1 MDILGYSLYLGGIF
15 LAAVLGALP
24 PLLGHWSDR
33 QLHRFVAFG
42 AGTFLG
48 AAFFHLIP
56 QALDVYPGLLT
67 NFTLLS
73 GFMLM
78 LFVERVLVS
87 HRHPDGNTA
96 VLHRHQVMSISTFI
110 GLSLHSLMTGL
121 ALGAGLSRSG
131 SAPIIFL
138 AIVGHKSIA
147 AFSLATVFR
156 LSALS
161 SRRSLVYLAVFA
173 VITPIGAL
181 LSLPMMSVLTEVHLT
196 IPNSLAAGS
205 FIYVATMDLLPEA
218 FHDQNRRVRTFIF
231 LSIGILLMLGL
242 GLLDI

>member
-1 MDILGYSLYLGGIF
+1 MDIFGYSLYLGGIF

-24 PLLGHWSDR
+24 PLLGQWNDR
-33 QLHRFVAFG
+33 QLHRFVSFG
-42 AGTFLG
+42 AGIFLG

-56 QALDVYPGLLT
+56 ETLTVYPGVLT

-78 LFVERVLVS
+78 LFVERVVVR
-87 HRHPDGNTA
+87 HRHRDCDEE
-96 VLHRHQVMSISTFI
+96 VLHRHQVVSLSAFI

-121 ALGAGLSRSG
+121 ALGAGLSHSG

-138 AIVGHKSIA
+138 AIVSHKSVA

-156 LSALS
+156 LSDLS
-161 SRRSLVYLAVFA
+161 FRQNLAYLAVFA
-173 VITPIGAL
+173 GITPIGAL
-181 LSLPMMSVLTEVHLT
+181 LSLPLMNVLTEAHLS
-196 IPNSLAAGS
+196 IPNSLAAGT

-218 FHDQNRRVRTFIF
+218 FHDQNRRIGTFIF

-242 GLLDI
+242 NLLGA